1 MKFLERLRNTEENIE
16 RVMQEIHN
24 CELDALTNMAA
35 DFLQGYVGVNVFEDL
50 DINFGVAP
58 MPITE
63 DKDSWSICKGCYNK
77 AKKELV
83 LNAFMSQLP
92 NRQLEI
98 LFTVTHELIHAIQM
112 QLGIGRYKNIN
123 YNKLDELEKL
133 IEVDYY
139 DLTSEIDARIGELN
153 LLKFLEDKDIFIDL
167 DFKHNVIKH
176 TFEYKDINRFEN
188 YLFDVNDKYV
198 LDKAS
203 KYLYK

>member
-16 RVMQEIHN
+16 RALKEIHD
-24 CELDALTNMAA
+24 CELNALIHMAA
-35 DFLQGYVGVNVFEDL
+35 DFIKGYVGVDIYKDL
-50 DINFGVAP
+50 DIKFGVAP

-63 DKDSWSICKGCYNK
+63 DEDSWSMCKGCYNK

-112 QLGIGRYKNIN
+112 QLGIGKYKNIN
-123 YNKLDELEKL
+123 YNKLDEIEKL
-133 IEVDYY
+133 IGVDYI
-139 DLTSEIDARIGELN
+139 DLTVEIDARIAELN

-167 DFKHNVIKH
+167 DFKYNVIRH
-176 TFEYKDINRFEN
+176 TFEHKDRDRFDV
-188 YLFDVNDKYV
+188 YLFDVNDDYV

-203 KYLYK
+203 KYLYR

>member
-98 LFTVTHELIHAIQM
+98 LFTITHELIHAIQM
-112 QLGIGRYKNIN
+112 QLGIGIYKNIN

-133 IEVDYY
+133 IGVDYI
-139 DLTSEIDARIGELN
+139 DLTVEIDARIGELN

-167 DFKHNVIKH
+167 GFKHDVIKH
-176 TFEYKDINRFEN
+176 TFEHNDRDRFDV
-188 YLFDVNDKYV
+188 YLFDVNDEYV

-203 KYLYK
+203 KYLYR